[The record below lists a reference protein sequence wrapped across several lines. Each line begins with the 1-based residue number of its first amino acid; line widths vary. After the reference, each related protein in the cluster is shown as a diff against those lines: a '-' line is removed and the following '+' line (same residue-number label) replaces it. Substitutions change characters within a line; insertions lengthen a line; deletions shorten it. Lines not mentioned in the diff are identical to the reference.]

1 MTDADAN
8 RKRLIALVTA
18 CTKLATASRLVKE
31 ATIDVA
37 ASGLFPVALRE
48 SLRDVAAKIDVL
60 VGRVTIVVEKIP

>member
-1 MTDADAN
+1 MTDANAN
-8 RKRLIALVTA
+8 RKRLTALVAA
-18 CTKLATASRLVKE
+18 CTKLVTASRLIKE

-60 VGRVTIVVEKIP
+60 VGRITIVVEKIP